1 MKLPLQITF
10 KNVDSTETIEASI
23 RSHAARLDQFFD
35 RIMRCHVV
43 VTAPQLRHRKG
54 RLYNVR
60 IDLTIPQHEIVVN
73 REPPLD
79 HAYED
84 IEVAIREAF
93 NSAARQLEDYARRMR
108 GDVKVHPVPPHGR
121 VKALFPEKG
130 YGFIETSEG
139 LEIYFHRNSVVDDA
153 FPRLKVGDEVR
164 YVAQEK
170 ESEIGPQASTVIPAG
185 KHHIPEPEAGEG

>member
-10 KNVDSTETIEASI
+10 KNVDPSETIEASI
-23 RSHAARLDQFFD
+23 RNHAARLDRFFD
-35 RIMRCHVV
+35 RIMHCHVV
-43 VTAPQLRHRKG
+43 VTEPQRRQHKG
-54 RLYNVR
+54 KLYNVR
-60 IDLTIPQHEIVVN
+60 IDLTVPQHEIVVN

-93 NSAARQLEDYARRMR
+93 NSAARQLEDYARRVR
-108 GDVKVHPVPPHGR
+108 GDVKLHSVPPHGR

-139 LEIYFHRNSVVDDA
+139 LEIYFHRNSVVGGA
-153 FPRLKVGDEVR
+153 FPRLSVGDEVR
-164 YVAQEK
+164 YVSQEK
-170 ESEIGPQASTVIPAG
+170 ESEMGPQASTVIPVG
-185 KHHIPEPEAGEG
+185 KHHIPEPDVGGS